1 MRRRRKRNPD
11 AGAALAAVGGF
22 SVAPILP
29 NLVGVVS
36 RSPLLGAVSSAAVGG
51 YAFHRAQKT
60 AGASRVG
67 YYGGVAAS
75 VVNALGWGVLAWEL
89 SRIPGPSN
97 VRAEVNGQPAPAS
110 LGPSSGAPA
119 QWLAFPPQ
127 APTIPLAPGVR
138 YRAAI
143 DLPFGAGVL
152 ATDARV
158 RETAEE
164 MGFSDV
170 QIFDDAGWADADL
183 FVEAT
188 YHGAP
193 RWLERSERIVG
204 AWAFV

>member
-11 AGAALAAVGGF
+11 AGTALAAVGGF
-22 SVAPILP
+22 VVAP
-29 NLVGVVS
+29 LVGAVATMVLPRDPTFAIVANGGVGALAIDRAR
-36 RSPLLGAVSSAAVGG
+36 RSSSAATRA
-51 YAFHRAQKT
+51 AF
-60 AGASRVG
+60 
-67 YYGGVAAS
+67 YGGALSSFVVASLWAF
-75 VVNALGWGVLAWEL
+75 ARG
-89 SRIPGPSN
+89 IPGPSH
-97 VRAEVNGQPAPAS
+97 VRAEVNGQSAPAS

-170 QIFDDAGWADADL
+170 QIFDDAEWADADL